1 MYCIIETQT
10 SGDTM
15 SVVTPIPTYTNKNE
29 AESAYH
35 AKMSAAAVS
44 SVPVHAVAMLDEMG
58 CVVLNGSYEHP
69 AA

>member
-10 SGDTM
+10 SGSSM
-15 SVVTPIPTYTNKNE
+15 AVVTPIPVYSDRNE

-44 SVPVHAVAMLDEMG
+44 SVAVHSVVMLDEKG
-58 CVVLNGSYEHP
+58 CVILNGSYEH
-69 AA
+69 AAA